1 MGPHPGGPYPGG
13 FPRPYFPALR
23 PIPTI
28 APMPA
33 IPSFGNQ
40 QFGQFNHAQN
50 NQWSYGQQNRPNSP
64 RPQPK
69 RNSWDNADGQSW
81 RNTGNQRPKWGNSGM
96 ETGQEW
102 PNQPND
108 WRRPK

>member
-1 MGPHPGGPYPGG
+1 MGGQYGPYYGG
-13 FPRPYFPALR
+13 FQRPYFPALR

-28 APMPA
+28 APLPA

-40 QFGQFNHAQN
+40 FG
-50 NQWSYGQQNRPNSP
+50 NQYNPRPNTP
-64 RPQPK
+64 RPEPK
-69 RNSWDNADGQSW
+69 RNSWGNENGQSW
-81 RNTGNQRPKWGNSGM
+81 GNNGQQRPKWGNSGF

-102 PNQPND
+102 PNRGQNQPND

>member
-1 MGPHPGGPYPGG
+1 MGGQYDPYYGG
-13 FPRPYFPALR
+13 FQRPYFSALR

-28 APMPA
+28 APLPA

-40 QFGQFNHAQN
+40 FG
-50 NQWSYGQQNRPNSP
+50 NQYNRRPNTP
-64 RPQPK
+64 RPEPK
-69 RNSWDNADGQSW
+69 RNSWENENGQSW
-81 RNTGNQRPKWGNSGM
+81 GNNGQQRPKWGSSGF

-102 PNQPND
+102 PNRGQNQPND